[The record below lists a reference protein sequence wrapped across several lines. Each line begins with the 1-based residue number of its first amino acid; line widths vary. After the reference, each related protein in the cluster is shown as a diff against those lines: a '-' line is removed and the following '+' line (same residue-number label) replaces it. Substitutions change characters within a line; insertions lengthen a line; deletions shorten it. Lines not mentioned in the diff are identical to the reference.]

1 MATLEEMEE
10 LAAEYA
16 LGSLPRT
23 ERDEAEALIKSDPQ
37 FARLVRGWERRLIPL
52 ALALEPVQAPP
63 QVRGA
68 VMRAIA
74 GEKSDTSTIVSL
86 QRKANNWRWATLG
99 ASAIAASLAAF
110 IAIGTTPP
118 KPVGDQRYVAVLQA
132 EGPGPAFLA
141 SIDLASGNI
150 SVRTVGATAQP
161 GKSYELWAVGAGRAK
176 PQSLGVID
184 ASFRIPAAK
193 LGKID
198 PAALNDTLFAVSL
211 EPEGGSP
218 TGEATGPVLFTGKL
232 VATE

>member
-1 MATLEEMEE
+1 MARLEDLEE
-10 LAAEYA
+10 LAAEFA
-16 LGSLPRT
+16 LGSLPAV
-23 ERDEAEALIKSDPQ
+23 EREEAEALIKSDPL
-37 FARLVRGWERRLIPL
+37 FAMQVKAWERRLIPL
-52 ALALEPVQAPP
+52 ALALVPVEAPP
-63 QVRGA
+63 RIRGA
-68 VMRAIA
+68 VMKAIA
-74 GEKSDTSTIVSL
+74 GDRPDASTIISL
-86 QRKANNWRWATLG
+86 QRKAATWRWATVG
-99 ASAIAASLAAF
+99 TSAIAASLAAF
-110 IAIGTTPP
+110 IAVGTSS
-118 KPVGDQRYVAVLQA
+118 KPLTDQRYVAVLQA

-141 SIDLASGNI
+141 SIDLANGKI

-184 ASFRIPAAK
+184 ASFHIPAAK